1 LLRWESDRKIPEN
14 FPVGQKDTHTHT
26 HKHKKEKEKKAYRIR
41 EQNDVIYKVYCKT
54 LRSLWDPVSGEPV
67 IKLFSKSGC
76 SDWTTTGTRYDHF
89 VPLTAHD
96 DAHKRTFPL
105 PVDLVPEVQFSE
117 MPFSLDGETE
127 EVRHQ
132 GMRNVLRFIQDK
144 TAPNPAPVRP
154 IPSVGKLD
162 MKKGDEHRLTVR
174 NEMKVKTYRMLK
186 CGVDGME
193 IVEKFTQ
200 PREAAVDEGPKIKK
214 EVAQLTLNL
223 EDVCRVV
230 KRAKESGVDW
240 RSQDMAVLCALL
252 EEKLGPAQYPQMS
265 LRAGSLV
272 GQDVAVEAVTQ
283 LRKFAPQFAASKPVL
298 HDVAR
303 DGNSLDNATLF
314 DLHGNWKGAFEFRVR
329 KGLHFVQ
336 NIAEYEGELT
346 AVGAV
351 QGPESLSNF
360 IHPFFTNKATQSALH
375 DLPAATLLNRAIS
388 VWETPSPV

>member
-1 LLRWESDRKIPEN
+1 
-14 FPVGQKDTHTHT
+14 
-26 HKHKKEKEKKAYRIR
+26 
-41 EQNDVIYKVYCKT
+41 
-54 LRSLWDPVSGEPV
+54 
-67 IKLFSKSGC
+67 
-76 SDWTTTGTRYDHF
+76 
-89 VPLTAHD
+89 
-96 DAHKRTFPL
+96 
-105 PVDLVPEVQFSE
+105 
-117 MPFSLDGETE
+117 
-127 EVRHQ
+127 
-132 GMRNVLRFIQDK
+132 
-144 TAPNPAPVRP
+144 
-154 IPSVGKLD
+154 
-162 MKKGDEHRLTVR
+162 
-174 NEMKVKTYRMLK
+174 
-186 CGVDGME
+186 
-193 IVEKFTQ
+193 
-200 PREAAVDEGPKIKK
+200 
-214 EVAQLTLNL
+214 
-223 EDVCRVV
+223 
-230 KRAKESGVDW
+230 
-240 RSQDMAVLCALL
+240 MAVLCALL

>member
-1 LLRWESDRKIPEN
+1 LLTERK
-14 FPVGQKDTHTHT
+14 K
-26 HKHKKEKEKKAYRIR
+26 KKKKEKEKKAYRIR

-162 MKKGDEHRLTVR
+162 MKKGDEHRLTVTWMWY
-174 NEMKVKTYRMLK
+174 EFFIET
-186 CGVDGME
+186 
-193 IVEKFTQ
+193 
-200 PREAAVDEGPKIKK
+200 IKK
-214 EVAQLTLNL
+214 EIRKRRQSTQKNIKGNKSSLLHPPGL
-223 EDVCRVV
+223 E
-230 KRAKESGVDW
+230 A
-240 RSQDMAVLCALL
+240 
-252 EEKLGPAQYPQMS
+252 
-265 LRAGSLV
+265 
-272 GQDVAVEAVTQ
+272 
-283 LRKFAPQFAASKPVL
+283 
-298 HDVAR
+298 
-303 DGNSLDNATLF
+303 
-314 DLHGNWKGAFEFRVR
+314 
-329 KGLHFVQ
+329 
-336 NIAEYEGELT
+336 
-346 AVGAV
+346 
-351 QGPESLSNF
+351 
-360 IHPFFTNKATQSALH
+360 
-375 DLPAATLLNRAIS
+375 
-388 VWETPSPV
+388 